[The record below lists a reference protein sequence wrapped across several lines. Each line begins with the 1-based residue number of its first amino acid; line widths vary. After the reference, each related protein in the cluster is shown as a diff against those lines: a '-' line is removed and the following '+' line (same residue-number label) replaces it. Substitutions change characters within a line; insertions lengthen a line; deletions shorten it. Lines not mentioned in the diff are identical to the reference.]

1 MCGVRGAARAAEVR
15 GFTLALTYNMKCATV
30 VTQNDTF
37 GEFIIT
43 REMIV
48 YNVMWKKQNRS
59 VYAMWFQLRKTI
71 YA

>member
-1 MCGVRGAARAAEVR
+1 MCRVRGAARAAEVR
-15 GFTLALTYNMKCATV
+15 GFTLALTYNRKCATV

-48 YNVMWKKQNRS
+48 YNVM
-59 VYAMWFQLRKTI
+59 
-71 YA
+71 